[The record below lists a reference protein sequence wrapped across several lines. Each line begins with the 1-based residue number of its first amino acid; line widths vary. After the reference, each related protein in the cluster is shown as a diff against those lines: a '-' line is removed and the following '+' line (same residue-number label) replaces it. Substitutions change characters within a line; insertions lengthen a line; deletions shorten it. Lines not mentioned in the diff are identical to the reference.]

1 MTAPAPSVYQSR
13 LQAWQKSLAVQT
25 VSVLSNPAD
34 IEYFTGFQFLL
45 PAEREA
51 FLTIAGADAILW
63 YASFSPLPTQLA
75 LTAKPM
81 YGFGTVIDYLAAV
94 AEKNPALKIEF
105 DAANLTVAEHSR
117 LQKISNVTLSV
128 LNREAV
134 FELRRR
140 KDTAE
145 IAALKKAA
153 KITRKAIEFVMTAL
167 KPGQTELEVAWI
179 LEKKAR
185 ELGAQGL
192 AFPTIVAFGTHTA
205 LPHHQ
210 PTATVLRPE
219 MPVLVDFGARADG
232 YCGDMTRSWWFGEK
246 PAETFTTIK
255 HIVDAAYAVAVNW
268 IEKMQ
273 AEKTPLLASEI
284 DTQTREFIT
293 KAGFGEKFIH
303 TTGHGIG
310 LEVHEPPSLSW
321 RNQSEVVLG
330 TCITVEPGIYV
341 VDDCGY
347 RFENTLLYAA
357 DGVTV
362 LTADEK

>member
-1 MTAPAPSVYQSR
+1 MTALTPSVYHHRIQ
-13 LQAWQKSLAVQT
+13 QWQKTQHSTLLSLI
-25 VSVLSNPAD
+25 SNPAD

-51 FLTIAGADAILW
+51 FLTITPTETILW

-105 DAANLTVAEHSR
+105 DAANLTVAEHMR
-117 LQKISNVTLSV
+117 LQTITAVTLSV
-128 LNREAV
+128 LNRETV
-134 FELRRR
+134 FALRRN
-140 KDTAE
+140 KDLTE
-145 IAALKKAA
+145 VVALKKAA
-153 KITRKAIEFVMTAL
+153 KITRQSIEFVMTTIES
-167 KPGQTELEVAWI
+167 GQTELEVAWM

-185 ELGAQGL
+185 ELGAHGL

-210 PTATVLRPE
+210 PTTRVLAPE
-219 MPVLVDFGARADG
+219 MPVLVDFGAKADG
-232 YCGDMTRSWWFGEK
+232 YCGDMTRSFWYGKK
-246 PAETFTTIK
+246 PSETFATLK
-255 HIVDAAYAVAVNW
+255 DIVDAAYTKAVSW
-268 IEKMQ
+268 IEKTH
-273 AEKTPLLASEI
+273 AAKTPLLASDI

-321 RNQSEVVLG
+321 RNQSEVALG
-330 TCITVEPGIYV
+330 TCFTVEPGIYV

-347 RFENTLLYAA
+347 RFENTLLYGVN
-357 DGVTV
+357 GVTV
-362 LTADEK
+362 LTADAK